1 MAILT
6 HDELLIHIHKGSIRI
21 DPFDEKRVGP
31 ASIDF
36 TLGTQFRKFKHLNQ
50 TIELTSDIF
59 DPDAFSELITLKDRL
74 ILERHETVLGVTVE
88 KLTLPPTICGWIQGR
103 SRFARIGL
111 MVHITSSFIQPGI
124 SNHQVLEIYN
134 AGPVPIVVYPGI
146 AICQIIFE
154 ETTGK
159 AMYQGQYQNQTTP

>member
-6 HDELLIHIHKGSIRI
+6 HDEILAHIKNSVIHI
-21 DPFDEKRVGP
+21 DPFDPKRVGP

-36 TLGTQFRKFKHLNQ
+36 TLGNQFRVFKKHQ
-50 TIELTSDIF
+50 KPIELTSDTFNADIY
-59 DPDAFSELITLKDRL
+59 SELLTVHDKICIR
-74 ILERHETVLGVTVE
+74 RHETILAVTVE

-111 MVHITSSFIQPGI
+111 MVHITSSFIQPGV

-134 AGPVPIVVYPGI
+134 AGPVPITIYPGI
-146 AICQIIFE
+146 AICQIVLE
-154 ETTGK
+154 ETTGEAIYK
-159 AMYQGQYQNQTTP
+159 GKYQNQTTP